1 MQDRTQ
7 TLDVALATAPIP
19 MPGRLPVEYY
29 DDLLRARTTT
39 TLAELHDDTHVT
51 AAGTI
56 THVRH
61 LDPRRPARVQ
71 IVLANDI
78 RNSALVEF
86 DPDHSALI
94 WPLLVVGTRVTVA
107 GIVTRRAA
115 GQAPF
120 LIGSNARLDA
130 AAGAVSPVVAA

>member
-29 DDLLRARTTT
+29 DDLLRARTTK
-39 TLAELHDDTHVT
+39 TLTELRDDTHVT
-51 AAGTI
+51 ATGTI

-71 IVLANDI
+71 VVLTDDT

-86 DPDHSALI
+86 DPDHSALV
-94 WPLLVVGTRVTVA
+94 WPLLVAGTRITVA

-120 LIGSNARLDA
+120 LLGSNARLDEADA
-130 AAGAVSPVVAA
+130 AAPVVAA